1 MSRAAEY
8 AQFPYTP
15 PKTHL
20 TSAQQ
25 SMHHQY
31 TQQQPNQFTSSQDGL
46 LTQPPPSVTTNPQYT
61 TSHAS
66 IVPPNL
72 GTQQTRR
79 YKTQQHNSISPPTPN
94 TPNRQYS
101 QNSLVQAT
109 LEHPPSPLSS
119 NQCLPTTNNV
129 TIPST
134 LPASLPTP
142 PTTLPGLSSPNS
154 GNSPASNFDLQ
165 DVLAQFGNQPE
176 LLKLILQSKVEEDK
190 RKAEEAKLRVRELDL
205 LLLDRDRQ
213 KKGLEHAHDVDESKN
228 DEIHSNQ
235 DMDFDHGE
243 DFNFFP
249 SVITFSIT
257 NDEKVSHV
265 FNLFIPPFILD
276 NSIGPFSTSDGSLSY
291 ASFGASLSSPVQ
303 NLSLNSPST
312 PVSQSTPR
320 LKPAPRI
327 NSTPKGQS
335 APQFPLHDR
344 FAPHNNQLTS
354 QNQMLSHN
362 QAIQNDQEVILGS
375 AENEESNANNI
386 TNKRKRK
393 RREMLPV
400 TMIIETKEYPYVD
413 DYLWK
418 NNGNTTQRKT
428 GNKSVYFKCS
438 NSNKGC
444 PVNKTVTEKEGGW
457 IIKYRG
463 HHLDECGKIKRIVQ
477 S

>member
-25 SMHHQY
+25 SMHHQF

-46 LTQPPPSVTTNPQYT
+46 LTQQPPSVTTNPQYT

-66 IVPPNL
+66 IVTPSL

-79 YKTQQHNSISPPTPN
+79 YKTQQHTSISPPTPN

-142 PTTLPGLSSPNS
+142 PTTLPPGLSSPNS
-154 GNSPASNFDLQ
+154 GNTPASNFDLQ

-176 LLKLILQSKVEEDK
+176 LLKLILKSKVEEDK

-213 KKGLEHAHDVDESKN
+213 KKCLEHARDVDESKN

-235 DMDFDHGE
+235 DMDFDH
-243 DFNFFP
+243 
-249 SVITFSIT
+249 
-257 NDEKVSHV
+257 
-265 FNLFIPPFILD
+265 D

-303 NLSLNSPST
+303 NLPLNSPST

-327 NSTPKGQS
+327 NSTPK
-335 APQFPLHDR
+335 
-344 FAPHNNQLTS
+344 
-354 QNQMLSHN
+354 
-362 QAIQNDQEVILGS
+362 
-375 AENEESNANNI
+375 ENEESNVNNV

-400 TMIIETKEYPYVD
+400 TMIIETKECPFKD
-413 DYLWK
+413 EYLWK

-463 HHLDECGKIKRIVQ
+463 HHLDVCGKIKRIVQ